1 MAIQLQSASQ
11 LAALHGVKC
20 MVYGRAGLGKTMLTA
35 TAPYPV
41 LISAESGMLSLKKEN
56 IERVWGVGTEGIS
69 YDIPV
74 IEIKTI
80 SDLVEAEVWARTS
93 QEAKNFHTICIDSL
107 TEIGEVVLSNAKGQ
121 VKDPRQAYGELI
133 EKMTTTVK
141 AFRDLKGKHV
151 YMSAKEER
159 SKDEAT
165 GVTLAGPAMP
175 GSKLGQQLPYL
186 FDEVFHLGKAKDQA
200 SQQDYRY
207 LRTQP
212 DFNYDAKDRS
222 GALAELE
229 TPHLG
234 YVFSKIMGSAQ

>member
-1 MAIQLQSASQ
+1 MAIKLVAASS
-11 LAALHGVKC
+11 LAAIHGVKC
-20 MVYGRAGLGKTMLTA
+20 LVYGRAGFGKTSLTA
-35 TAPYPV
+35 TAPAPV
-41 LISAESGMLSLKKEN
+41 LISAESGLLSLAKEN
-56 IERVWGVGTEGIS
+56 IERMYGVGTQGIS
-69 YDIPV
+69 YEIPV
-74 IEIKTI
+74 IEITTI
-80 SDLVEAEVWARTS
+80 QDLIEAEVWARTS
-93 QEAKNFHTICIDSL
+93 PEAQQFQTICLDSL
-107 TEIGEVVLSNAKGQ
+107 TEIAEKVLSNAKGQ

-133 EKMTTTVK
+133 EKMTSTVK

-186 FDEVFHLGKAKDQA
+186 FDEVFHLGKAKDPA

-207 LRTQP
+207 IRTQP

-234 YVFSKIMGSAQ
+234 YIFSKIMGSAQ

>member
-1 MAIQLQSASQ
+1 MAIKLVAASS
-11 LAALHGVKC
+11 LAAIHGVKC
-20 MVYGRAGLGKTMLTA
+20 LVYGRAGFGKTSLTA
-35 TAPYPV
+35 TAPAPV
-41 LISAESGMLSLKKEN
+41 LISAESGLLSLAKEN
-56 IERVWGVGTEGIS
+56 IERMYGVGTRGIS
-69 YDIPV
+69 YEIPV
-74 IEIKTI
+74 IEITTI
-80 SDLVEAEVWARTS
+80 QDLIEAEVWARTS
-93 QEAKNFHTICIDSL
+93 PEAQQFQTICLDSL
-107 TEIGEVVLSNAKGQ
+107 TEIAEKVLSNAKGQ

-133 EKMTTTVK
+133 EKMTSTVK

-186 FDEVFHLGKAKDQA
+186 FDEVFHLGKAKDPA

-207 LRTQP
+207 IRTQP

-234 YVFSKIMGSAQ
+234 YIFSKIMGSAQ

>member
-1 MAIQLQSASQ
+1 MAIKLVAASS
-11 LAALHGVKC
+11 LAAIHGVKC
-20 MVYGRAGLGKTMLTA
+20 LVYGRAGLGKTSLTA
-35 TAPYPV
+35 TAPAPV
-41 LISAESGMLSLKKEN
+41 LISAESGLLSLAKEN
-56 IERVWGVGTEGIS
+56 IERMYGVGTQGIS
-69 YDIPV
+69 YEIPV
-74 IEIKTI
+74 IEITTI
-80 SDLVEAEVWARTS
+80 QDLVEAEVWARTS
-93 QEAKNFHTICIDSL
+93 PEAQQFQTICLDSL
-107 TEIGEVVLSNAKGQ
+107 TEIGEKVLSNAKGQ

-133 EKMTTTVK
+133 EKMTSTVK

-186 FDEVFHLGKAKDQA
+186 FDEVFHLGKAKDPA

-207 LRTQP
+207 IRTQP

-234 YVFSKIMGSAQ
+234 YIFSKIMGSAQ